1 MRGKWNKKCII
12 CMLPGISGTLIF
24 FVIPYLR
31 MLYYSVIDNQ
41 SRRNFTG
48 LCNYIETVK
57 NRYFI
62 LAFKNSLIFIA
73 AGVPVLVVFAVVIS
87 ILLYFGNISSKKGVI
102 NLCIKS
108 AFILPMLLPT
118 AALSV
123 VWREIFEGAST
134 AFPVYI
140 LFWWKNT
147 GICII
152 LLTASFAA
160 MDKEVFE
167 AAVVDGVTN
176 IKKHI
181 YITIPM
187 NIPVI
192 IFTALLSI
200 VNSFRIFKESCLF
213 YGSSYPPDYSYTLQ
227 YYMNNHFYKL
237 DYQVL
242 SSAAVLLSLFV
253 MLIIIFC
260 LEMQKKYQV

>member
-1 MRGKWNKKCII
+1 M
-12 CMLPGISGTLIF
+12 ISLF
-24 FVIPYLR
+24 
-31 MLYYSVIDNQ
+31 
-41 SRRNFTG
+41 
-48 LCNYIETVK
+48 
-57 NRYFI
+57 
-62 LAFKNSLIFIA
+62 
-73 AGVPVLVVFAVVIS
+73 
-87 ILLYFGNISSKKGVI
+87 LYFGNINGRG
-102 NLCIKS
+102 

-118 AALSV
+118 AAISV
-123 VWREIFEGAST
+123 IFREIFKNAVT
-134 AFPVYI
+134 ALPVYL

-160 MDKEVFE
+160 MDREVFE
-167 AAVVDGVTN
+167 AAAIDGAGN

-192 IFTALLSI
+192 IFTTLLSI

-213 YGSSYPPDYSYTLQ
+213 YGSNYPPDCSYTLQ

-242 SSAAVLLSLFV
+242 SSSAVLLSVFI
-253 MLIIIFC
+253 MLIVAFC
-260 LEMQKKYQV
+260 FKLQKKYQF

>member
-1 MRGKWNKKCII
+1 MRNRWNRKCII
-12 CMLPGISGTLIF
+12 CMLPSILGTLVF
-24 FVIPYLR
+24 FVIPYIR

-41 SRRNFTG
+41 YRRNFTG
-48 LCNYIETVK
+48 LSNYIKTIK
-57 NRYFI
+57 NSYFI
-62 LAFKNSLIFIA
+62 LALKNSLLLIL
-73 AGVPVLVVFAVVIS
+73 AGVTVLVIFSVVLS
-87 ILLYFGNISSKKGVI
+87 LFLYFGNINGR
-102 NLCIKS
+102 S

-118 AALSV
+118 AAISV
-123 VWREIFEGAST
+123 VWREIFKDAVT
-134 AFPVYI
+134 ALPVYL

-167 AAVVDGVTN
+167 AAAVDGVGS
-176 IKKHI
+176 IRKHI

-192 IFTALLSI
+192 IFTTLLSI
-200 VNSFRIFKESCLF
+200 VNSFRIFKKSCLF
-213 YGSSYPPDYSYTLQ
+213 YSSNYPPDCSYTLQ

-242 SSAAVLLSLFV
+242 SSAAVLLSVFII
-253 MLIIIFC
+253 LIIIFC
-260 LEMQKKYQV
+260 FKLQKKYQF